1 MAATAMLHAALVATG
16 VDRSAAWSA
25 VRQIAFVVP
34 CEIVHGCYRG
44 AKLADVLPPLATR
57 WQAATAGSEF
67 TYDPTQRFFVVRAVA
82 RMAAGPMV
90 PAILAEQLL
99 AVAAHGDALLA
110 GAALAAFDEPT
121 APAWRAVLCLAALVA
136 ADVLQVQSV
145 RVGNWQRLE
154 IQRIA
159 TAVELAVMRAPLRH
173 SGLEGEHSY
182 WLGDHYPRVVV
193 GTVVSMF
200 GHVSLLCSA
209 ALTVL
214 MASHAAGGS
223 AHMVAAAAAIAAVQI
238 GVPLARLALDCA
250 TAWCFALQP
259 YDIIDEICT
268 GITSIKMFAWEERY
282 LEWARDYHDDDGEH
296 MYSWPVRAVRS
307 AVSLVLTVAL
317 GSVRPL
323 SALVAVRAFLR
334 AAPPGSVDAQAVFQV
349 QRQAQTL
356 SAQIEQLAS
365 SAVNWHAFGDAN
377 RILEHSLR
385 APRMPTV
392 DRSAAAADGAPA
404 IALRGC
410 AFAWG
415 TGGAAEATVLRDIS
429 LAVQPGQLVVVT
441 GNVAVGKSSLLLAL
455 CSELALVHGSG
466 CVRGRVALVAQR
478 APLIAGTVRDNILFG
493 AELDAPRLAAAIHAC
508 ALDADLKR
516 LPHGDGTPVGLRGEA
531 VSGGQRMRVALA
543 RAVYA
548 DADIYLLD
556 DPLAAV
562 DATVARE
569 LTTRLLAGPCA
580 ALRAKTRVLATS
592 SAALLP
598 FADIVVA
605 VDADGHATVT
615 AQTPAEVAPSIAPD
629 EPSAPDEP
637 AAPDSAQKR
646 VADDESPGSTYDALR
661 HLLKMSGVSL
671 AVAMTGL
678 LAMDFVGSLK
688 AQTWLQQ
695 SLRAARQSQTVAA
708 HLRYYQLG
716 LAVGAFRA
724 AIREI
729 ESQSTAFVGH
739 QLSEHRING
748 AFIGG
753 LVRAPLAAVE
763 LQGHGAIAASYYS
776 SSDALRAIIPRMLSL
791 EATQLVGLASAL
803 AHTWHIAPVAVLA
816 APVAAVA
823 ALSFGAWSDSF
834 ARQLSDAA
842 VATEAHATHTRKA
855 IADNALPIRLHRRAP
870 FFLRRLE
877 HAADRRMQ
885 IQIAEV
891 QTSDME
897 VALRRV
903 ISTSVASAVLG
914 GMLAWQRLALGD
926 PARLSSVEA
935 DSVFSACQVMFPLL
949 TAIATAGKRLLPFM
963 AVVHAHRRVTL
974 LPREE
979 TQPHAPAPP
988 ASWPATGAIV
998 FDDYALRYPG
1008 QKHRALDGVSLA
1020 IAGGEKIGVVGRTG
1034 AGKSSLAKALFRVV
1048 EGEAGRI
1055 LIDGRDIAHI
1065 PLHELRA
1072 RLAVI
1077 PQDPLLLHGSLRDNL
1092 DPLHQH
1098 TVEELWAA
1106 IIRAQL
1112 VELATRTEPADP
1124 VADPPTGLLAMLT
1137 RKQRESSH
1145 KSAWGSAWCWRR
1157 VRLGVPGL
1165 QRGLDKWIAF
1175 GGRSYSIGQRQL
1187 VGLCRA
1193 LLRER
1198 SILVLD
1204 EATANVDAAA
1214 DKAIHSVIA
1223 REFRNST
1230 VLTIAHRLD
1239 TVLASDR
1246 IVVMDNGRVAQVGSP
1261 AALVADTNGLFA
1273 RLLRDSQHE
1282 CS

>member
-1 MAATAMLHAALVATG
+1 
-16 VDRSAAWSA
+16 
-25 VRQIAFVVP
+25 
-34 CEIVHGCYRG
+34 
-44 AKLADVLPPLATR
+44 
-57 WQAATAGSEF
+57 
-67 TYDPTQRFFVVRAVA
+67 
-82 RMAAGPMV
+82 
-90 PAILAEQLL
+90 
-99 AVAAHGDALLA
+99 
-110 GAALAAFDEPT
+110 
-121 APAWRAVLCLAALVA
+121 
-136 ADVLQVQSV
+136 
-145 RVGNWQRLE
+145 
-154 IQRIA
+154 
-159 TAVELAVMRAPLRH
+159 
-173 SGLEGEHSY
+173 
-182 WLGDHYPRVVV
+182 
-193 GTVVSMF
+193 
-200 GHVSLLCSA
+200 
-209 ALTVL
+209 
-214 MASHAAGGS
+214 
-223 AHMVAAAAAIAAVQI
+223 
-238 GVPLARLALDCA
+238 
-250 TAWCFALQP
+250 
-259 YDIIDEICT
+259 
-268 GITSIKMFAWEERY
+268 
-282 LEWARDYHDDDGEH
+282 
-296 MYSWPVRAVRS
+296 
-307 AVSLVLTVAL
+307 
-317 GSVRPL
+317 
-323 SALVAVRAFLR
+323 
-334 AAPPGSVDAQAVFQV
+334 PPGPVDAQAVFQV

-615 AQTPAEVAPSIAPD
+615 AQTPAE
-629 EPSAPDEP
+629 
-637 AAPDSAQKR
+637 R

-891 QTSDME
+891 QISDME

-988 ASWPATGAIV
+988 ASWPASGAIV

-1072 RLAVI
+1072 RLA
-1077 PQDPLLLHGSLRDNL
+1077 
-1092 DPLHQH
+1092 
-1098 TVEELWAA
+1098 
-1106 IIRAQL
+1106 
-1112 VELATRTEPADP
+1112 
-1124 VADPPTGLLAMLT
+1124 
-1137 RKQRESSH
+1137 
-1145 KSAWGSAWCWRR
+1145 
-1157 VRLGVPGL
+1157 
-1165 QRGLDKWIAF
+1165 
-1175 GGRSYSIGQRQL
+1175 
-1187 VGLCRA
+1187 
-1193 LLRER
+1193 
-1198 SILVLD
+1198 
-1204 EATANVDAAA
+1204 
-1214 DKAIHSVIA
+1214 
-1223 REFRNST
+1223 
-1230 VLTIAHRLD
+1230 
-1239 TVLASDR
+1239 
-1246 IVVMDNGRVAQVGSP
+1246 
-1261 AALVADTNGLFA
+1261 
-1273 RLLRDSQHE
+1273 
-1282 CS
+1282 